1 MDEETTASLGVVGV
15 VIDRVMPDSEAQ
27 RAGLEGID
35 YRRQILGDIIVAVEG
50 KPIANMAD
58 FVQML
63 QAFEIGKP
71 INLQVRRGEKLRDV
85 AVTIMDIS

>member
-1 MDEETTASLGVVGV
+1 MVGV
-15 VIDRVMPDSEAQ
+15 VVDRVMPDSEAQ

-35 YRRQILGDIIVAVEG
+35 YRRQILGDVIVAVEG
-50 KPIANMAD
+50 KTVANMAD

-63 QAFEIGKP
+63 QTFEIAKP
-71 INLQVRRGEKLRDV
+71 INLQIRRGDTVRDV